1 MTVPEIS
8 SQSQQDTGSMDA
20 AAPAEVQQRFR
31 RREILDTLS
40 GRYRLVPIIA
50 VLIIIWAV
58 FTFQEG
64 AFLSS
69 RNLSNLLLQTT
80 VTGVLALGLVFV
92 LLIGEIDLSVAA
104 TSAVCAALAG
114 LLVTQHDW
122 PIVPAIGVAIVVG
135 GAIGALQGLVIT
147 FFGAP
152 AFLITLGSSLALQG
166 ALLWILPAGV
176 GEIPLLGTPFD
187 TIGSAYLSSGLA
199 WGIIVVGIVGFL
211 LLRLRLFQRRKQ
223 QSFSATVLRGVVAP
237 SAAVAAAC
245 VIVVL
250 VLSDYQGVPAIAGV
264 FLLFVV
270 VAAFVMSNLRFG
282 LYLYA
287 IGGNQEAARRAGI
300 PVNHL
305 RIGTFVIAGALASV
319 AGILAAS
326 RVLGVTVNSGG
337 GTLLL
342 EAIAA
347 AVIGGTSLFGGRG
360 TVWAA
365 LIGALVIG
373 SISNGMDLLGVATEV
388 KYAVEGFILVLATVL
403 DAVIS
408 RGSLLGRR

>member
-80 VTGVLALGLVFV
+80 VTGVLALGLIFV